1 MLDFQKTGME
11 YFAQPVNNIMDSWV
25 YYFLVW
31 YYTPMILFTTYG
43 SDVDRVISQL
53 SLNGIK
59 PFSLCQANRF

>member
-1 MLDFQKTGME
+1 
-11 YFAQPVNNIMDSWV
+11 MDSWV